1 MSKKHCLKKAK
12 LKKENAGNVPFLVM
26 TPILVWE
33 YWSYF
38 HNIFCYHMF
47 QYVKW
52 SRAGFKWYDQEAGRI
67 QVFQKL
73 NDKLK

>member
-1 MSKKHCLKKAK
+1 
-12 LKKENAGNVPFLVM
+12 
-26 TPILVWE
+26 
-33 YWSYF
+33 
-38 HNIFCYHMF
+38 MF

-73 NDKLK
+73 NDKLKQFNRSSTVVGDDGIHTTNPSGLHIIVDRNTREPH